1 MGSDGTSYTKYG
13 NSIMGSDGSSYQT
26 YGNTTMGSGGSNV
39 YNSCPTNSSSNS
51 SGGCSCNYV
60 SILVKQRAYILALI
74 TTPLLQL
81 PLVHLIPIPMEQDH
95 VSVITAMVLA
105 VAPAFKSHRFVKTNM
120 ATLLMEVV
128 RPVTVQRAINGI
140 AQRHLVCLYPL
151 NLLYRV

>member
-1 MGSDGTSYTKYG
+1 MDQAIKHTETQRWVVVVAMSTIVVQQIPHQIHQADVPVITDT
-13 NSIMGSDGSSYQT
+13 
-26 YGNTTMGSGGSNV
+26 
-39 YNSCPTNSSSNS
+39 
-51 SGGCSCNYV
+51 V

-151 NLLYRV
+151 NLYRV